1 MKDLRYR
8 SVFDIIGPVMIGQVA
23 LTLPELLES
32 GKSYVVYLA
41 NSLIL

>member
-23 LTLPELLES
+23 PTQLEQLEL
-32 GKSYVVYLA
+32 GRSYAVYLA
-41 NSLIL
+41 SNLIL